1 MNRSLVLL
9 LAPLLAAGCHN
20 ASQATDPFLPRT
32 TVPPPATGAAVGGA
46 TAAPY
51 YPGPAGGTAAPPASN
66 NFYPPG
72 DNYNYPSGVP
82 GAAPASG
89 PPSPRATDNW
99 PMTRRNNG
107 DKQSSTSNAA
117 EAATVAIHSPRD
129 SGASEQKSEVTLASA
144 ETESSHPSRPSGGT
158 NEVKIVRVVAPAGGS
173 GSDAVAS
180 HDEPNRAEPRRLPP
194 SDEAIDIMDLP
205 PARKSS
211 SPQASRRIAL
221 ASHQEPASIPES
233 SAPGGA
239 SPEQAGRYAYAPD
252 YRWLKGQLEYSLVDH
267 TWKLRYI
274 PIDGDTDAYGGS
286 VVLEGSVPAEFQ
298 AGEFVT
304 IYGSLSGDAAA
315 GHFAPK
321 YRLDSIT
328 PLAE

>member
-9 LAPLLAAGCHN
+9 LAPLFAAGCHN

-72 DNYNYPSGVP
+72 DSYNYPSAVP
-82 GAAPASG
+82 GSAPPSG
-89 PPSPRATDNW
+89 PPAPRATDNW

-107 DKQSSTSNAA
+107 DKQSSTSSAA
-117 EAATVAIHSPRD
+117 GTATVAIHSPGD
-129 SGASEQKSEVTLASA
+129 SGAAAQEPDVTLASA
-144 ETESSHPSRPSGGT
+144 ETETSHPSRPAGGS
-158 NEVKIVRVVAPAGGS
+158 NEVKIVRVVAPAAGS
-173 GSDAVAS
+173 SSDAVAANA
-180 HDEPNRAEPRRLPP
+180 PAEPRRLPA

-221 ASHQEPASIPES
+221 ASNEEPAPNAES
-233 SAPGGA
+233 SAAGGA
-239 SPEQAGRYAYAPD
+239 DPERAGRYAYAPD

-274 PIDGDTDAYGGS
+274 PIDGDTDPYGGS

>member
-1 MNRSLVLL
+1 MKRSLVLL

-46 TAAPY
+46 AAAPY
-51 YPGPAGGTAAPPASN
+51 YPGPASGTAAPPASS
-66 NFYPPG
+66 NFYAPPG
-72 DNYNYPSGVP
+72 DNYSYPPSGVP
-82 GAAPASG
+82 ATAPPSG
-89 PPSPRATDNW
+89 PPAPRATDNW
-99 PMTRRNNG
+99 PMTRRTDG
-107 DKQSSTSNAA
+107 DKQSSSSSKPAKAA
-117 EAATVAIHSPRD
+117 SLAIRSHVD
-129 SGASEQKSEVTLASA
+129 SGEKSDAKLASA
-144 ETESSHPSRPSGGT
+144 VTETSHPSRPKGAS
-158 NEVKIVRVVAPAGGS
+158 NEVKIVRVVAPTAKSES
-173 GSDAVAS
+173 GAVAS
-180 HDEPNRAEPRRLPP
+180 SDAPHMAEPRHLPP

-205 PARKSS
+205 PARKSRAK
-211 SPQASRRIAL
+211 QASRRVVL
-221 ASHQEPASIPES
+221 ASHQEPASKEEGS
-233 SAPGGA
+233 SAGVDA
-239 SPEQAGRYAYAPD
+239 PEAAGRYAYAPD

-267 TWKLRYI
+267 SWKLRYI

-286 VVLEGSVPAEFQ
+286 VVLEGAMPGEFH

-304 IYGSLSGDAAA
+304 IYGSLSGDAAT